1 MNKWTIYE
9 LWEYMRDVDGVDPTP
24 FWDGVKDVVI
34 KTLLCGHENIDKL
47 IKSTSSSFYN
57 NFNLLGLDIFIDE
70 DLNPYLLEVNTI
82 PSLFINQVSKEV
94 DTNLKAPLVAE
105 VFNICGHH
113 ISSGLAAKH
122 KSDIISAHL
131 PEFVGTH
138 VGYDHRMYCNVTTEQ
153 ELQKQ
158 KRVCR
163 AFYKTDRCDSPSS
176 SDDTGNNEDSYE
188 ERSSPSKS
196 DENENEA
203 EAQSESEMDE
213 YEDEYSEYETES
225 ESDSDK
231 VSNQKKETAFENSN
245 IPSDILGR
253 CTKHWILNFY
263 IVSFLDDL
271 TPCDIRVLVHS
282 EEELSQTRTFE
293 RIFPRDDTCPYL
305 DLMPSHNYYDVL
317 LAAWEQRHG
326 GGDGGRREEGL
337 QRLRG
342 LTQQKRHLEV
352 PKSESRMKMPTVT
365 PVTYRRNLI
374 VPHIFNK

>member
-1 MNKWTIYE
+1 
-9 LWEYMRDVDGVDPTP
+9 MRDVDGVDPTP

-158 KRVCR
+158 KSVCR
-163 AFYKTDRCDSPSS
+163 AFYKTDGYDSPSS
-176 SDDTGNNEDSYE
+176 GDDTGNTEDSYE